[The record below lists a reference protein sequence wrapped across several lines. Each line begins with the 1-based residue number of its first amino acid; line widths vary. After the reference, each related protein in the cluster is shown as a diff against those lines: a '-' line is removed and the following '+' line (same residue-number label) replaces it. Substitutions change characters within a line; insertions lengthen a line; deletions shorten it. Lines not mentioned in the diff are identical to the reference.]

1 MACGFF
7 TVRGQDSANP
17 RASAFDLL
25 RIDGPDGD
33 VARLPYRD
41 RRARLEALFAE
52 QELQPPWTLC
62 PMTLDRDEALS
73 WMREWAPAGI
83 EGVVAKRLT
92 GIYQSGV
99 HGWEK
104 ARVRHTSEA
113 LVGAVTG
120 RVQTPSTLLL
130 ARYDEGSRLHFIG
143 RTTVLSR
150 ETAAG
155 VGQLLRLRAEGHP
168 WAGRRFS
175 AGWGSTEALDAK
187 LVEPSVVVE
196 VSVDVS
202 LDAGGRWRHPVRLER
217 ARPDLDVSDVQL
229 FRPRAD

>member
-1 MACGFF
+1 MARGFF

-25 RIDGPDGD
+25 RVDGPDGD

-73 WMREWAPAGI
+73 WMQEWAPAGI

-92 GIYQSGV
+92 GVYQGGV
-99 HGWEK
+99 RGWEK

-113 LVGAVTG
+113 PLGAVTG
-120 RVQTPSTLLL
+120 RVHAPSTLLL
-130 ARYDEGSRLHFIG
+130 ARQDEVGRLHFVG

-150 ETAAG
+150 QNAAD
-155 VGQLLRLRAEGHP
+155 VGRLLRLQAAGHP
-168 WAGRRFS
+168 WSGRRFS
-175 AGWGSTEALDAK
+175 AGWGSTETLNGQ

-196 VSVDVS
+196 VSVDIS
-202 LDAGGRWRHPVRLER
+202 LDAGGRWRHPVRVER
-217 ARPDLDVSDVQL
+217 IRVDLTNNDVPL
-229 FRPRAD
+229 FNE